1 MIISHQHR
9 FIFFA
14 VPKTATHSIRE
25 ALRLNIGPE
34 DWEQQ
39 MLTGKQTLPIEAL
52 ARLGHGHI
60 SVQQLMPHLSAEV
73 FESYYKFGIVR
84 NPYDRFVSACFFLN
98 RENPSFSARALENMK
113 ELIRRP
119 RFRQRLLIL
128 PQWQQLCDASATL
141 RMDGLGRYED
151 LQDSY
156 NDICRKIGISQTD
169 LSVRNSSSHEGFGQ
183 YYDEALSAL
192 VRQYYKEDFELFE
205 YSKASPC
212 LEVLK

>member
-14 VPKTATHSIRE
+14 VPKTATHAIRE
-25 ALRLNIGPE
+25 ALRLNMGPE

-39 MLTGKQTLPIEAL
+39 MLTGKQALPIDAL
-52 ARLGHGHI
+52 ARLAHGHI
-60 SVQQLMPHLSAEV
+60 SVQQLMPHLSDEIFAN
-73 FESYYKFGIVR
+73 YYKFGVVR

-98 RENPSFSARALENMK
+98 RGNSFFGARALENMK

-119 RFRQRLLIL
+119 QFRQRLLIL

-141 RMDGLGRYED
+141 RMDGLGRYEN

-156 NDICRKIGISQTD
+156 NDICRKIGIAETN
-169 LSVRNSSSHEGFGQ
+169 LSLRNSSSHESFNQ
-183 YYDEALSAL
+183 YYDEELAAM
-192 VRQYYKEDFELFE
+192 VRQYYKEDFEMFE
-205 YSKASPC
+205 YSSASPC
-212 LEVLK
+212 LEVPR